1 MYFNPFPKINY
12 DCLGNGFTEEIQDIT
27 TRVIVRKWIQDRGAW
42 FSKVNI
48 KDGDTPEVVAYQIY
62 GNSTFHWIILIFNE
76 IINTYYGWPLSR
88 QDFDNF
94 VNDKYTNPNGIH
106 HYEITQQS
114 GDTAKKIKVE
124 SDVAGAIA
132 VTNIEYEATLQD
144 KKREIKVLRPEFL
157 EQFEAEF
164 KRLLKKQQGS

>member
-1 MYFNPFPKINY
+1 M
-12 DCLGNGFTEEIQDIT
+12 
-27 TRVIVRKWIQDRGAW
+27 
-42 FSKVNI
+42 
-48 KDGDTPEVVAYQIY
+48 
-62 GNSTFHWIILIFNE
+62 
-76 IINTYYGWPLSR
+76 
-88 QDFDNF
+88 
-94 VNDKYTNPNGIH
+94 
-106 HYEITQQS
+106 
-114 GDTAKKIKVE
+114 E